1 MERYDSYK
9 DSGVDWIGQIPEH
22 WETFRIKNVAK
33 LFSGNGFPINIQGN
47 CVGDYP
53 VYKAGDL
60 NKPSV
65 YIDQSSNYI
74 SNNILAQ
81 YKFTK
86 IPSNSILFPK
96 IGEAMKKNG
105 RKINLSSCCI
115 DNNCSAF
122 NVINDNVNILFFYY
136 FLKIVDMAYFDNG
149 GAIPCLNTSRLL
161 STISIVPPLSEQQAI
176 AAYLD
181 EETGK
186 LDAAVE
192 KLERMVEVLK
202 ERKQLIISK
211 AVTRGLDDS
220 VPLKDS
226 GVEWIGQIPEK
237 YSVTKLKYIS
247 NLFGRIGFRGY
258 NSDDLNQEGIGAI
271 TISPSNIT
279 DTRLDLS
286 KVTYLSWDKYYES
299 PEIQVCNN
307 DILLVKTGSS
317 YGKSCYVSNLTV
329 PATINPQLLRIEPK
343 CFYKFLY
350 YYLQSYFFNYEINCC
365 VSGST
370 IPTLSQANIGGTY
383 VVVPSTEEQQAI
395 AAYLDEKVGKL
406 DEAIEKQL
414 RMIELLKERKQILIS
429 DVVTGK
435 IKVAQLVIALQHLLN
450 FLKDQFMSKLFML
463 LNWSYCRC
471 LALIELTS
479 ILCDCA
485 PLITCILH
493 IELGLRSQM
502 RITLICFKIAKIALL
517 LE

>member
-47 CVGDYP
+47 RVGDYP

-136 FLKIVDMAYFDNG
+136 YLKIVDMAYFDNG

-161 STISIVPPLSEQQAI
+161 SAISIVPPLSEQQAI
-176 AAYLD
+176 VAYLD

-192 KLERMVEVLK
+192 KLERMVDVLK

-211 AVTRGLDDS
+211 AVTRGLDDT

-226 GVEWIGQIPEK
+226 GVDWIGQIPEHWQK
-237 YSVTKLKYIS
+237 FRFKNLLQIKSKKSDSFFKVGLENIESQTGRFLSSSTLFDGDGIAFESGDILYGKLRPYLQKAWLANCSGSAVGDFFVYKVQPICVDRFM
-247 NLFGRIGFRGY
+247 LY
-258 NSDDLNQEGIGAI
+258 VL
-271 TISPSNIT
+271 
-279 DTRLDLS
+279 LS
-286 KVTYLSWDKYYES
+286 KHFTEVCTGATYGAKMPRVASEFISALPY
-299 PEIQVCNN
+299 
-307 DILLVKTGSS
+307 
-317 YGKSCYVSNLTV
+317 
-329 PATINPQLLRIEPK
+329 
-343 CFYKFLY
+343 FLPP
-350 YYLQSYFFNYEINCC
+350 I
-365 VSGST
+365 
-370 IPTLSQANIGGTY
+370 A
-383 VVVPSTEEQQAI
+383 EQQAI

-406 DEAIEKQL
+406 DEVIEKQL

-435 IKVAQLVIALQHLLN
+435 IKVA
-450 FLKDQFMSKLFML
+450 
-463 LNWSYCRC
+463 
-471 LALIELTS
+471 
-479 ILCDCA
+479 
-485 PLITCILH
+485 
-493 IELGLRSQM
+493 
-502 RITLICFKIAKIALL
+502 
-517 LE
+517 

>member
-47 CVGDYP
+47 HVGDYP

-136 FLKIVDMAYFDNG
+136 YLKIVDMAYFDNG

-161 STISIVPPLSEQQAI
+161 SAISIVPPLSEQQAI
-176 AAYLD
+176 VAYLD
-181 EETGK
+181 KETGK

-211 AVTRGLDDS
+211 AVTRGLEDS

-226 GVEWIGQIPEK
+226 GVEWIGQIPEHWAIYKFNYVISQLTDYTANGSFGDLAKNVK
-237 YSVTKLKYIS
+237 YKESGYARLIRLTDLRTNLKYDQSIWIDES
-247 NLFGRIGFRGY
+247 AY
-258 NSDDLNQEGIGAI
+258 NYLAKSKLYGGELLLANVGAY
-271 TISPSNIT
+271 SG
-279 DTRLDLS
+279 
-286 KVTYLSWDKYYES
+286 
-299 PEIQVCNN
+299 
-307 DILLVKTGSS
+307 LVKIMPNVQYPSS
-317 YGKSCYVSNLTV
+317 LAPNMFLIKTKADSIQTPYIFY
-329 PATINPQLLRIEPK
+329 LLSSSIYFKWLQVLAMSSAAQPK
-343 CFYKFLY
+343 LNKDNIRNIPILF
-350 YYLQSYFFNYEINCC
+350 
-365 VSGST
+365 
-370 IPTLSQANIGGTY
+370 PTLT
-383 VVVPSTEEQQAI
+383 EQQAI

-435 IKVAQLVIALQHLLN
+435 IKVA
-450 FLKDQFMSKLFML
+450 
-463 LNWSYCRC
+463 
-471 LALIELTS
+471 
-479 ILCDCA
+479 
-485 PLITCILH
+485 
-493 IELGLRSQM
+493 
-502 RITLICFKIAKIALL
+502 
-517 LE
+517 